1 MTNPNFFN
9 QVLIWP
15 ILNILVALYKLF
27 VVLHLPGALGWAVI
41 AMTSLIRLILHPL
54 TLSQLKSA
62 HKMNK
67 LKPQIDSLGKKHKD
81 DKVKLQQAQMQ
92 LYKDAGINPAAGC
105 LPLLLQ
111 MPILIA
117 LYNVFFQV
125 LSNNNLPSLITD
137 INKIIYFPYLK
148 IETLDLSFF
157 GLNLAS
163 KPSEWQT
170 TGAVLLAVP
179 VITGVL
185 QYIQTKMMIPQTQTI
200 KNQPAPVSAGKQ
212 TGKQQITI
220 KDKDNKTEDM
230 GTMMQKQMSIMM
242 PLMIGFFA
250 YSFPLGL
257 SLYWNTFTV
266 FGIIEQK
273 NLKRHLKKE
282 NG

>member
-1 MTNPNFFN
+1 M
-9 QVLIWP
+9 
-15 ILNILVALYKLF
+15 ALYKLF
-27 VVLHLPGALGWAVI
+27 VTLHLPGALGLAVI
-41 AMTSLIRLILHPL
+41 TMTSLIRLILHPL

-67 LKPQIDSLGKKHKD
+67 LKPHIDALGKKHKD

-92 LYKDAGINPAAGC
+92 LYKEAGINPAAGC

-125 LSNNNLPSLITD
+125 LSNNNLPNLISD
-137 INKIIYFPYLK
+137 INKVIYLSFLK

-170 TGAVLLAVP
+170 SGFILLAVP

-185 QYIQTKMMIPQTQTI
+185 QYIQTKMMIPQTQTT
-200 KNQPAPVSAGKQ
+200 NN
-212 TGKQQITI
+212 KQQITT

-230 GTMMQKQMSIMM
+230 GMMMQKQMSIMM

-273 NLKRHLKKE
+273 NLQKHLKKE

>member
-1 MTNPNFFN
+1 MNEFGIYWN
-9 QVLIWP
+9 I
-15 ILNILVALYKLF
+15 ILVNPIINLLVAFYKLF
-27 VVLHLPGALGWAVI
+27 EFFHIPGSLGLAVI

-67 LKPQIDSLGKKHKD
+67 LKPQIDVLGKKHKD

-92 LYKDAGINPAAGC
+92 LYKEAGINPAAGC

-125 LSNNNLPSLITD
+125 LSNNNLPNLISD
-137 INKIIYFPYLK
+137 INKIIYFPFLK

-170 TGAVLLAVP
+170 AGFVLLAVP

-185 QYIQTKMMIPQTQTI
+185 QYIQTKMMMPQSQTT
-200 KNQPAPVSAGKQ
+200 KNLPAQA
-212 TGKQQITI
+212 GKQQITT

-273 NLKRHLKKE
+273 NLKKHLEKE

>member
-1 MTNPNFFN
+1 MTDPNFFN
-9 QVLIWP
+9 QALIWP
-15 ILNILVALYKLF
+15 ILNILIALYKLF
-27 VVLHLPGALGWAVI
+27 IALHLPGALGLAVI
-41 AMTSLIRLILHPL
+41 AMTSIIRLILYPL

-67 LKPQIDSLGKKHKD
+67 LKPQIDALSKKHKD

-92 LYKDAGINPAAGC
+92 LYKEAGINPVAGC

-125 LSNNNLPSLITD
+125 LSNNDMPKLISN
-137 INKIIYFPYLK
+137 INKVIYFPFLK

-163 KPSEWQT
+163 KPSQWQT
-170 TGAVLLAVP
+170 TGVILLAVP

-185 QYIQTKMMIPQTQTI
+185 QYIQTKMMMPTQ
-200 KNQPAPVSAGKQ
+200 PVTQK
-212 TGKQQITI
+212 IT
-220 KDKDNKTEDM
+220 KSPGDKKEDKTEDM

-266 FGIIEQK
+266 FGIIQQS
-273 NLKRHLKKE
+273 NLNKHLKKE

>member
-9 QVLIWP
+9 QALIWP

-27 VVLHLPGALGWAVI
+27 ITLHLPGAFGLAVI
-41 AMTSLIRLILHPL
+41 AITSLIRLILHPL

-62 HKMNK
+62 HKMSK

-92 LYKDAGINPAAGC
+92 LYKEAGINPVAGC

-125 LSNNNLPSLITD
+125 LSNNNIPTLISD
-137 INKIIYFPYLK
+137 INKIVYFPYLK

-170 TGAVLLAVP
+170 AGVILLAVP

-185 QYIQTKMMIPQTQTI
+185 QYIQTKMMIPQTQTT
-200 KNQPAPVSAGKQ
+200 NN
-212 TGKQQITI
+212 KQQITT

-230 GTMMQKQMSIMM
+230 GMMMQKQMSIMM

-273 NLKRHLKKE
+273 NLQKHLKKE

>member
-9 QVLIWP
+9 QALIWP

-27 VVLHLPGALGWAVI
+27 MTLHLPGAFGLAVI
-41 AMTSLIRLILHPL
+41 AMTSLIRLVLHPL

-62 HKMNK
+62 HKMSK

-92 LYKDAGINPAAGC
+92 LYKEAGINPAAGC

-125 LSNNNLPSLITD
+125 LSNNNIPTLISD
-137 INKIIYFPYLK
+137 INKIVYFPYLK

-170 TGAVLLAVP
+170 AGFILLTVP

-185 QYIQTKMMIPQTQTI
+185 QYIQTKMMIPSS
-200 KNQPAPVSAGKQ
+200 PATPK
-212 TGKQQITI
+212 IT
-220 KDKDNKTEDM
+220 KPLGDKKEDNKEDM

-273 NLKRHLKKE
+273 NLKKHLEKE